1 MWYHISVQGNKGQSM
16 FWTNKEILHAIDLL
30 GVYSHLHK
38 VDVLAYQFLS
48 NHYHLIVACDKPTD
62 FMHGFRISYS
72 KYFNNKYNT
81 SGSVGKHHYS
91 CGVISNRTKLEDRLI
106 YVLRNS
112 VKHGIEEHPYCD
124 PYNSAQYY
132 FLKERNMYE
141 PEKLRIAGKKYTLNN
156 SNYYIPEHFLLDSG
170 GHIYPR
176 SFLNYKAVE
185 NVFKLYSNFLQKI
198 STPTENEVIANNGKP
213 PTPKKIK
220 INDLLLSEKIVELIK
235 PRTILSLDIDEVV
248 SLCRKFTKSRSVSVR
263 QLSRVFGIPE
273 TSLRRLLST

>member
-72 KYFNNKYNT
+72 QYFNNKYNT

-132 FLKERNMYE
+132 FLKNAICMNLKSCELQ
-141 PEKLRIAGKKYTLNN
+141 EKSIRLTTAIIIFLNIF
-156 SNYYIPEHFLLDSG
+156 YWIPEGTF
-170 GHIYPR
+170 IR
-176 SFLNYKAVE
+176 AV
-185 NVFKLYSNFLQKI
+185 F
-198 STPTENEVIANNGKP
+198 
-213 PTPKKIK
+213 
-220 INDLLLSEKIVELIK
+220 
-235 PRTILSLDIDEVV
+235 
-248 SLCRKFTKSRSVSVR
+248 
-263 QLSRVFGIPE
+263 
-273 TSLRRLLST
+273 

>member
-62 FMHGFRISYS
+62 FMRGFRISYS
-72 KYFNNKYNT
+72 KYFNYKYNT
-81 SGSVGKHHYS
+81 SGSVGKHQYS

-132 FLKERNMYE
+132 FFKERNMYE

-156 SNYYIPEHFLLDSG
+156 SNYYIPEHFLLDPG

-185 NVFKLYSNFLQKI
+185 NVFKSYSNYLQKI

-220 INDLLLSEKIVELIK
+220 INDLLLSEKIVGLIK

-248 SLCRKFTKSRSVSVR
+248 SLCRKFISNHSVSVR

-273 TSLRRLLST
+273 TSLRRLLSM